1 MNDFKNKLKN
11 VEGVDSSILEAIKW
25 GAPPPPPGRSA
36 SPGRAELWIPVF
48 SAELPLNNLAKK

>member
-25 GAPPPPPGRSA
+25 GAPPPRA
-36 SPGRAELWIPVF
+36 SNWLIEYLKIGE
-48 SAELPLNNLAKK
+48 K

>member
-25 GAPPPPPGRSA
+25 GAPPPRA
-36 SPGRAELWIPVF
+36 S
-48 SAELPLNNLAKK
+48 N